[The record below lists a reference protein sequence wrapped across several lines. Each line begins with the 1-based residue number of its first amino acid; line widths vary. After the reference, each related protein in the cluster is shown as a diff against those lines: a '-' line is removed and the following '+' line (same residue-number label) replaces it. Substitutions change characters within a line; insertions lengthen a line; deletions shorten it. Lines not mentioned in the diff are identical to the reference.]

1 MRAEALIELNRDL
14 QEAGTLINQIRDRAG
29 MPHITVAG
37 ADAMRKILRHER
49 RIELACEGL
58 RYYDIIRW
66 RICDQ
71 VKNGD
76 MYGFAIMNEETGK
89 RENIFMEKRVWKD
102 HMYVWP
108 IPQDALDLNPSL
120 EQNTGW

>member
-1 MRAEALIELNRDL
+1 
-14 QEAGTLINQIRDRAG
+14 
-29 MPHITVAG
+29 
-37 ADAMRKILRHER
+37 MRKILRHER